1 MSSHILSKVFT
12 TTRPLELEYRK
23 VSFLWEVGSA
33 FETSAPIDKT
43 DKLSLVTDLAVFAD
57 AIWQ

>member
-23 VSFLWEVGSA
+23 ISLPREVGST
-33 FETSAPIDKT
+33 FETSARIDET
-43 DKLSLVTDLAVFAD
+43 DKLSLVRDLAVFAD